1 MNVMLNS
8 GRANRVSTLL
18 LGGLVFLAPFSIDV
32 SLPGL
37 PSIAAALRAPGGLMQ
52 WTLSAFVLATG
63 GAQLVWGPVSDR
75 LGRRPVILIGLAL
88 YVIAAFACA
97 DVSNVGLLIAL
108 RFVQGLGSCAGSV
121 CAYAVIQDL
130 MLPPPERASRQ
141 ALLSAINNVGPL
153 AAPIAGVWI
162 LSALGW
168 RPLYAIPAVLGA
180 IVLVAV
186 AVLLP
191 ETAPKTPGAA
201 FERYLR
207 VFALPRTFAFAVM
220 IFALFSGYFAM
231 ISGSPFVFVAQLH
244 VSTTAFAIA
253 FATEAAAALVGSF
266 VASRLAKTVSSER
279 LLAGALAIALVAAL
293 ANGAAGNW
301 APSPLAFILT
311 MSLYA
316 FAFGIA
322 LPSAFTLALADAGP
336 DAGVASG
343 VLGAGLSLGGAAGSA
358 ISGVLPFAAS
368 MSTGIV
374 VTCAG
379 CAAVL
384 CYRASLRI
392 APPGVRM

>member
-1 MNVMLNS
+1 VI
-8 GRANRVSTLL
+8 RVNRVSTLL

-32 SLPGL
+32 SLAGL
-37 PSIAAALRAPGGLMQ
+37 PSIAAALHAPGGLMQ

-63 GAQLVWGPVSDR
+63 GGQLVWGPVSDR
-75 LGRRPVILIGLAL
+75 FGRRPVILIGLAI

-97 DVSNVGLLIAL
+97 VVSNVGVLIAL

-130 MLPPPERASRQ
+130 MLPPRERASRQ

-162 LSALGW
+162 LSTLGW
-168 RPLYAIPAVLGA
+168 RPLYAIPAMLGA

-186 AVLLP
+186 ALLLP
-191 ETAPKTPGAA
+191 ETSPKTPGAA

-207 VFALPRTFAFAVM
+207 VLALPRTLAFAVM
-220 IFALFSGYFAM
+220 IFALFAGYFAM
-231 ISGSPFVFVAQLH
+231 ISGSPFVLVAQLH

-253 FATEAAAALVGSF
+253 FAIEAASGLVGSF
-266 VASRLAKTVSSER
+266 VASRLAKTTSSER
-279 LLAGALAIALVAAL
+279 LLAVSLVVALAAAA
-293 ANGAAGNW
+293 ANGAAGVW

-316 FAFGIA
+316 FAFGVA
-322 LPSAFTLALADAGP
+322 LPSAYTLALADAGS

-343 VLGAGLSLGGAAGSA
+343 LLGAGLSLGGAAGSA
-358 ISGVLPFAAS
+358 ISGVLPFVAS
-368 MSTGIV
+368 VSTGIV
-374 VTCAG
+374 VTCG
-379 CAAVL
+379 GFAAMV
-384 CYRASLRI
+384 CYRASLR
-392 APPGVRM
+392 VRG